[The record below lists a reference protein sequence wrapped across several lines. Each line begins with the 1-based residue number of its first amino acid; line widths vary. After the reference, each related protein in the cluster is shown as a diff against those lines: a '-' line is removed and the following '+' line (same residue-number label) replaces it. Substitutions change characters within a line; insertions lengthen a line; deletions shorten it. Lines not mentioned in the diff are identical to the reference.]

1 MCRDRIT
8 FGKGVDKAMNIII
21 VDDEIQ
27 TVRAIKHSI
36 NWDRLNITE
45 VFTAFNISQAKDIID
60 EKKVDI
66 AVCDI
71 EMPQGSG
78 LELLQWMKENSPDTE
93 SILLTSHAEFEFAK
107 KAIGLGCRDY
117 LVKPIPFETLEDVI
131 YNVISEIKSSKKL
144 KEYSEYGEFW
154 INNHS
159 MIEVGLWSDLLK
171 GTISE
176 SPSVISQDAKK
187 RNVDYKI
194 DDQYLLVLISKKR
207 IVTNLGCW
215 NDQLLDFALKN
226 IALDVIADNLQSN
239 SVFYLEGKL
248 AVILPTVNNKGQYL
262 AKIKKSCEEYIR
274 ICNQYLGC
282 SVGCYIG
289 KFVFGEQLA
298 EMYKQLLYM
307 DQNNV
312 ALTSKIFEINDGD
325 RETESQLF
333 VMKGISNDWSKMLQ
347 HGEKENLIKEMISYI
362 YQLAAK
368 ERLNVQVLGIFQ
380 QDILQMVYSYLGQK
394 EVQAHQLFKDSK
406 SQDMY
411 RKSTSSIDS
420 MSNWLTY
427 FINKAVDFTE
437 EVTKPQSVIA
447 KVKEYINRNL
457 QNDISRD
464 DIASFVFLNPDYL
477 TRIFKKSTGLS
488 LTEYVVEQ
496 RIKRSMSLLIFSDM
510 QISEIAQKVGYD
522 NFAYFSN
529 KFKKI
534 TDFTPSD
541 YRKKYKKSEI

>member
-1 MCRDRIT
+1 
-8 FGKGVDKAMNIII
+8 MNIII

-45 VFTAFNISQAKDIID
+45 VFTAFNISQAKDIIG
-60 EKKVDI
+60 EKKMDI
-66 AVCDI
+66 AICDI

-107 KAIGLGCRDY
+107 KAIGLGCHDY

-131 YNVISEIKSSKKL
+131 YNVISKIKSSKKL

-154 INNHS
+154 INNQS
-159 MIEVGLWSDLLK
+159 MIEEGLWSDLLK

-176 SPSVISQDAKK
+176 SPSVILQDAKK

-226 IALDVIADNLQSN
+226 IALDVIAENLQSN

-248 AVILPTVNNKGQYL
+248 AVILPTVTNKGQYL
-262 AKIKKSCEEYIR
+262 AKMKKSCEEYIR

-312 ALTSKIFEINDGD
+312 ALTSKIFEINDGG
-325 RETESQLF
+325 RETESQLY
-333 VMKGISNDWSKMLQ
+333 VMKGISNEWSLMLQ

-362 YQLAAK
+362 HHLAAE
-368 ERLNVQVLGIFQ
+368 ERLNVQVLSIFQ
-380 QDILQMVYSYLGQK
+380 QDMLQMVYSYLGQK
-394 EVQAHQLFKDSK
+394 EVQAHKLFKDSK

-411 RKSTSSIDS
+411 KSSTGSIDS
-420 MSNWLTY
+420 MSNWITY
-427 FINKAVDFTE
+427 FINKAVDYTE

-447 KVKEYINRNL
+447 KVKEYINHNL
-457 QNDISRD
+457 QDDISRD
-464 DIASFVFLNPDYL
+464 DIASVVFLNPDYL

-488 LTEYVVEQ
+488 LTEYVAEQ
-496 RIKRSMSLLIFSDM
+496 RIKRSTSLLIFSDM

-541 YRKKYKKSEI
+541 YRKKYRKSEI